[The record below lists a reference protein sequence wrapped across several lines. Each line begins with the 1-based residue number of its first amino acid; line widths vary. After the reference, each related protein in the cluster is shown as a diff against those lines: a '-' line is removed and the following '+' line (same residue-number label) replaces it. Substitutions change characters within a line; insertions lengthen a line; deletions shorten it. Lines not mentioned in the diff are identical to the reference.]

1 MTVRR
6 CQVEGHALLTG
17 TNLFYVRVGH
27 GDDFDRYRLRFCRM
41 HARVVYEDLSE
52 FEVSPEDGT
61 LSGGDD
67 AMTNCL
73 ADGKPVDES
82 GLYVFVTSYP
92 TKNERKDHWSRLHMD
107 CRLPQLLVKG
117 EYAE

>member
-1 MTVRR
+1 MTQRR

-17 TNLFYVRVGH
+17 TNLFYIRIGH
-27 GDDFDRYRLRFCRM
+27 GDDFNRYRLRFCRR
-41 HARVVYEDLSE
+41 HAAAVYEDLSQ

-67 AMTNCL
+67 AMAQCL
-73 ADGKPVDES
+73 SCSKPVDE
-82 GLYVFVTSYP
+82 GAWYAFVTSYP
-92 TKNERKDHWSRLHMD
+92 SKNERKDHWSRLHVD
-107 CRLPQLLVKG
+107 CSIGPLLEKG